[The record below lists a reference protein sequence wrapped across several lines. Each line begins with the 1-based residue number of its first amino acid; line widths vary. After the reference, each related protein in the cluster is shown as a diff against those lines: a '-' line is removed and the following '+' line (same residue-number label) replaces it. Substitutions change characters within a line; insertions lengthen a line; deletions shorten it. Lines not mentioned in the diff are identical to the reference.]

1 MLTLKDLDNR
11 VYSGK
16 ICSEF
21 SYILKDDKG
30 KPKFR
35 ANFARGKE
43 ENEWQMRIV
52 LDRTRDA
59 DSQVYTFRYIMPK
72 SNLPLELIAATGL
85 KYFQLYL
92 KEEIQNY
99 VKTHTAAYR
108 YPRVVEFRSELP
120 KTANGTVIRSKL

>member
-30 KPKFR
+30 KPKFK
-35 ANFARGKE
+35 ANFTRGQE

-59 DSQVYTFRYIMPK
+59 EKRHD
-72 SNLPLELIAATGL
+72 
-85 KYFQLYL
+85 
-92 KEEIQNY
+92 
-99 VKTHTAAYR
+99 
-108 YPRVVEFRSELP
+108 
-120 KTANGTVIRSKL
+120 